1 LTPTAVMPYIRFTQK
16 RWNLGLLLFSVFVC
30 HEVHGVDTRPNIIWI
45 VAEDASA
52 HLGCYGETTIHTPNI
67 DALAGSATLFRNA
80 FVTSPVCSPSRSAM
94 VTGMYPSTL
103 GAHQHRS
110 QRTTTKQ
117 KNAANE
123 AYHESFRLPV
133 KSVPELFRDAGYFTS
148 LGKHGMPGRPGKRD
162 YNFIEGGTFYDSSD
176 WGACPKDRPLFAQI
190 LLRGGKNRKA
200 KHSTDPG
207 EVKLP
212 PYYPD
217 HPTLREDWA
226 NYLNSWVQMDVEVG
240 EILKALDA
248 SGRPDRTF
256 VFFWTDHGVSH
267 MRGKQFLYEE
277 GIRVPLIVR
286 SPKAGPR
293 GVVRKDLVLQ
303 IDVSVTSLSLSWIPV
318 PSYMQGRQLFADGVR
333 SREIVFTE
341 RDRCDETVDIIR
353 SARTSRYK
361 YIRNFLPHVSH
372 AQPSRYKDGKK
383 IIQEM
388 RALHARGELNELQA
402 RVFRPSRPA
411 EELSD
416 LEEEP
421 HETRNLAAAGKHGKT
436 LERLRS
442 ALHDRMAESRDLGL
456 IPESLAE
463 ELGKKYGNKYF
474 ILKAAENKNLVKEL
488 IAIVE
493 DGERGDRR
501 ALLSALASPRA
512 FIRYWAET
520 GLGNLGDPTIRARLE
535 PHLSDDSAGV
545 RVAAALALCKLGHL
559 KDATVALIRELNN
572 ENTIVGMYAARAI
585 ERSGIDTPSVRR
597 AVKSAVESPYEF
609 TRRIAHRLTKQFSDG

>member
-1 LTPTAVMPYIRFTQK
+1 MPYNRFTRK
-16 RWNLGLLLFSVFVC
+16 TWSLGLLLFSILFC
-30 HEVHGVDTRPNIIWI
+30 HAVHGADARPDVIWI
-45 VAEDASA
+45 VVEDASP
-52 HLGCYGETTIHTPNI
+52 HLGCYGETTIQTPNI
-67 DALAGSATLFRNA
+67 DALARSATLFRNA

-110 QRTTTKQ
+110 QRRTTKG
-117 KNAANE
+117 KNASNE
-123 AYHESFRLPV
+123 AYQESFRLPV

-148 LGKHGMPGRPGKRD
+148 LGRHGMPGRPGKRD

-176 WGACPKDRPLFAQI
+176 WGACPEDRPLFAQI
-190 LLRGGKNRKA
+190 LLRGGKNRNA
-200 KHSTDPG
+200 QPVVDPKK
-207 EVKLP
+207 VQLP

-217 HPTLREDWA
+217 HPTLRKDWA
-226 NYLNSWVQMDVEVG
+226 NYLNSWVQTDVEVG

-248 SGRPDRTF
+248 TGRADRTF

-286 SPKAGPR
+286 SPEAGSR
-293 GVVRKDLVLQ
+293 EVVRKDLVLH
-303 IDVSVTSLSLSWIPV
+303 IDVSVTSLALAGIPV
-318 PSYMQGRQLFADGVR
+318 PSFMQGRQLFADDVG

-402 RVFRPSRPA
+402 RVFRTSRPT
-411 EELSD
+411 EELYD
-416 LEEEP
+416 LEEDP
-421 HETRNLAAAGKHGKT
+421 HETRNLATTSEHRET
-436 LERLRS
+436 LRRLRA
-442 ALHDRMAESRDLGL
+442 ALYDRMVESRDLGL
-456 IPESLAE
+456 VPEPVAE
-463 ELGKKYGNKYF
+463 ELGKKYSNKYF
-474 ILKAAENKNLVKEL
+474 ILQAAENKDLVKKL
-488 IAIVE
+488 IAVVE
-493 DGERGDRR
+493 AGERGDRKG
-501 ALLSALASPRA
+501 LLSALASPRA
-512 FIRYWAET
+512 SVRYWAAT
-520 GLGNLGDPTIRARLE
+520 GLGNLGDPTMRARLE

-545 RVAAALALCKLGHL
+545 RVAAALALCKLGAPEN
-559 KDATVALIRELNN
+559 ATIVLIRELNN
-572 ENTIVGMYAARAI
+572 ENNIVGMYAARAI
-585 ERSGIDTPSVRR
+585 ERSGMDTPSVRK
-597 AVKSAVESPYEF
+597 AVKSAAESPYEF
-609 TRRIAHRLTKQFSDG
+609 TRRIARRLTKKFSDG